1 MRLRGDESR
10 AMVME
15 TAGSLGLPLDM
26 PPHVYIVIAVTI
38 LCVRVLHVALA
49 PPPRRPMDG
58 PPLRTMVVLGSGG
71 HTAEMFA
78 LLRAM
83 SPRRYAPRHY
93 VIADTDTT
101 SRVKAEHHEAAVG
114 ESLAESSDV
123 DDDEL
128 SIASEYSVGTIP
140 RAREVGQGWIH
151 SFFTTVRAAVHA
163 AAVVFRERP
172 HVLLCNGPGT
182 CVPVVAWAFVARTLR
197 PVTWFVG
204 VGSRP
209 AIVYVESAARTK
221 TMSLTGRILYT
232 TRLADEVFVQWEG
245 LARRYPRAKF
255 AGRVC

>member
-1 MRLRGDESR
+1 
-10 AMVME
+10 
-15 TAGSLGLPLDM
+15 
-26 PPHVYIVIAVTI
+26 
-38 LCVRVLHVALA
+38 
-49 PPPRRPMDG
+49 
-58 PPLRTMVVLGSGG
+58 
-71 HTAEMFA
+71 
-78 LLRAM
+78 
-83 SPRRYAPRHY
+83 
-93 VIADTDTT
+93 
-101 SRVKAEHHEAAVG
+101 
-114 ESLAESSDV
+114 V